1 MSLRTPDTP
10 AKIGIWRA
18 FLEPGRV
25 ALRAVKAPS
34 AALRAPGFRR
44 LAFSYTVND
53 LGDTFGLVALAVLVF
68 DQTGSALGTTALFV
82 AGRFVPAFLAPLL
95 TARLDRAP
103 PQSVLGALYAI
114 EALVFAGLAWLATDF
129 LLGAVL
135 ALALIDGT
143 LAITARGVSRG
154 AIANT
159 LEGEGALR
167 AGNAIINGLFSASS
181 VIGPVLGGVVTA
193 AAGPSTALAVDAGS
207 FALVALVLAAAP
219 LPHPSH
225 EDAPGWLERLREGF
239 SEVSGRPQIRRLV
252 TAQGAALVFFTL
264 ITPIEVIYAT
274 RTLDAGTLGYG
285 ILLGSWGVGMLIGA
299 IEFARRR
306 EGPLGLLLGAATAAV
321 GVGYLGMAAAPGIVV
336 ACAASLVGGIGNGV
350 QWVAHL
356 TALQER
362 TPPGLQ
368 ARIGGLMES
377 IGAIAPGLGYLLG
390 GLLTAAVSPRL
401 AFVVAGVGVL
411 LLAPLLGR
419 AAGDAVES

>member
-1 MSLRTPDTP
+1 VT
-10 AKIGIWRA
+10 
-18 FLEPGRV
+18 
-25 ALRAVKAPS
+25 APS

-53 LGDTFGLVALAVLVF
+53 LGDTFGLVALAVLVL
-68 DQTGSALGTTALFV
+68 DQTDSALGTTALFV
-82 AGRFVPAFLAPLL
+82 AGRFVPAFVAPLL
-95 TARLDRAP
+95 TARIDRAP
-103 PQSVLGALYAI
+103 PQSVLGVLYAL
-114 EALVFAGLAWLATDF
+114 EALAFAGLAWLASDF

-135 ALALIDGT
+135 VLAMVDGT

-167 AGNAIINGLFSASS
+167 AGNAIINGLFSVSS

-193 AAGPSTALAVDAGS
+193 VAGASTALAIDAGS
-207 FALVALVLAAAP
+207 FAVIALVLAAAP

-225 EDAPGWLERLREGF
+225 EQSPGWAARLREGLQ
-239 SEVSGRPQIRRLV
+239 EVSGRPQVRRLV

-264 ITPIEVIYAT
+264 ITPIEVVYAT

-285 ILLGSWGVGMLIGA
+285 ILLGSRGVGMLVGA
-299 IEFARRR
+299 LEFARRQD
-306 EGPLGLLLGAATAAV
+306 GSMGLLLGASTAAV
-321 GVGYLGMAAAPGIVV
+321 GLGYLGMAAAPGIVV
-336 ACAASLVGGIGNGV
+336 ACAASVVGGIGNGV
-350 QWVAHL
+350 QWVTHL

-377 IGAIAPGLGYLLG
+377 ISAVAPGLGYLIG
-390 GLLTAAVSPRL
+390 GLLTAAVSTRL

-419 AAGDAVES
+419 AAGDSVES

>member
-1 MSLRTPDTP
+1 
-10 AKIGIWRA
+10 
-18 FLEPGRV
+18 
-25 ALRAVKAPS
+25 LRAVKAPT
-34 AALRAPGFRR
+34 AALRAQGFRR

-53 LGDTFGLVALAVLVF
+53 LGDTFGLVALAVLVL
-68 DQTGSALGTTALFV
+68 DQTDSALGTTALFV

-95 TARLDRAP
+95 TARIDRAP

-114 EALVFAGLAWLATDF
+114 EALAFAGLSWLATDF
-129 LLGAVL
+129 VLGAVL
-135 ALALIDGT
+135 ALALVDGT

-159 LEGEGALR
+159 LGSEGALR
-167 AGNAIINGLFSASS
+167 SGNAIINALFSASS
-181 VIGPVLGGVVTA
+181 VVGPVLGGVVTA
-193 AAGPSTALAVDAGS
+193 AAGPSTALAIDAGS
-207 FALVALVLAAAP
+207 FAVIALVLAAAP
-219 LPHPSH
+219 LPHPRH
-225 EDAPGWLERLREGF
+225 EEGPGWAARLREGLT
-239 SEVSGRPQIRRLV
+239 EVSGRPQMRRLV
-252 TAQGAALVFFTL
+252 TAQGAAMVFFTL
-264 ITPIEVIYAT
+264 IAPIEVVYAT

-285 ILLGSWGVGMLIGA
+285 VLLGCWGVGMLVGA
-299 IEFARRR
+299 VEFARRR
-306 EGPLGLLLGAATAAV
+306 EGSMALLLGASTAAV

-336 ACAASLVGGIGNGV
+336 ACAASVVGGIGNGV

-377 IGAIAPGLGYLLG
+377 IGAAAPGLGYLLG
-390 GLLTAAVSPRL
+390 GLLTVAVSTRL

-419 AAGDAVES
+419 AAGDAAES

>member
-1 MSLRTPDTP
+1 VS
-10 AKIGIWRA
+10 
-18 FLEPGRV
+18 
-25 ALRAVKAPS
+25 APS
-34 AALRAPGFRR
+34 AALKAPGFRR

-53 LGDTFGLVALAVLVF
+53 LGDTFGLVALAVLVL
-68 DQTGSALGTTALFV
+68 DRTDSALGTTALFV

-95 TARLDRAP
+95 TARVDRAP
-103 PQSVLGALYAI
+103 PQAVLGALYAI
-114 EALVFAGLAWLATDF
+114 EALAFAGLAWLATDF
-129 LLGAVL
+129 ALGAVL
-135 ALALIDGT
+135 ALALVDGT

-159 LEGEGALR
+159 LGEEGALR
-167 AGNAIINGLFSASS
+167 AGNAVINGLFSASS
-181 VIGPVLGGVVTA
+181 VVGPVLGGVVTA
-193 AAGPSTALAVDAGS
+193 AWGASTALAVDAAS
-207 FALVALVLAAAP
+207 FAVIALVLAAAP
-219 LPHPSH
+219 LPHPAH
-225 EDAPGWLERLREGF
+225 EEAPGWRARLREGLT
-239 SEVSGRPQIRRLV
+239 EVSGRPQVRRLI

-264 ITPIEVIYAT
+264 ITPIEVVYAT

-299 IEFARRR
+299 VEFARRR
-306 EGPLGLLLGAATAAV
+306 DDSIALLLSLATGAI

-336 ACAASLVGGIGNGV
+336 ACAASVVGGIGNGV

-377 IGAIAPGLGYLLG
+377 IAAVAPGIGYLLG
-390 GLLTAAVSPRL
+390 GVLTAAVSTRL

-419 AAGDAVES
+419 AATEPAEVRHSIG